1 MTKNIYETPYLTPMS
16 IEVGGIICES
26 VVGME
31 DYSITDYDWTEG
43 N

>member
-16 IEVGGIICES
+16 IETGGIICES
-26 VVGME
+26 AGTE
-31 DYSITDYDWTEG
+31 DYTVIDYDWTGE